1 MKKGCQ
7 KPTCLAILRRAHA
20 RTLYGAA
27 LGHMLTRSNL
37 LLLEHARCVRFTAK
51 TRLSRTAQRPRV
63 PEKAANNRGSE
74 ARGVRARRQPGIPT
88 LRENWQGAHTTSSG
102 SRRQEPRRQRIINSR
117 CFFATTT
124 LVRSPPG
131 RAGGGARHR
140 APGPQR
146 RPPLAPLAAAPIYPV
161 HCRLPPARAGS
172 TVRVRP
178 ACPAQLH
185 RPAQGPP
192 CPTPPG
198 CRREGASHA
207 QGLRSYALP
216 CTEKQ
221 GESAGHQAHGLRAV
235 MSAQQALP
243 SFAMHAGPALQ
254 SPPAALADPTCAL
267 AAPPLALLEP
277 ALKS

>member
-1 MKKGCQ
+1 MVKRSCQ

-51 TRLSRTAQRPRV
+51 TRPSRTAQRPTV

-74 ARGVRARRQPGIPT
+74 ARGARARLQPGIPT

-102 SRRQEPRRQRIINSR
+102 SRQPEPRRQRIINSR

-131 RAGGGARHR
+131 RARGGARHR
-140 APGPQR
+140 APGPQS
-146 RPPLAPLAAAPIYPV
+146 RPPPAPLAAAPIYPV

-207 QGLRSYALP
+207 QGLRAYALP
-216 CTEKQ
+216 CIGSRREV
-221 GESAGHQAHGLRAV
+221 GVSAEHTSCAEE
-235 MSAQQALP
+235 SAQQALP
-243 SFAMHAGPALQ
+243 SFATHAGPAL
-254 SPPAALADPTCAL
+254 
-267 AAPPLALLEP
+267 
-277 ALKS
+277 